1 MILLERFSLGIGD
14 RFGQEGEAQLA
25 AFVRAQAAGVDITPV
40 WNKSN
45 REHLLIGTEPASV
58 RAEADAAVQALGWKR
73 PYRVDADHIGLKTVD
88 RFLAASDFF
97 TIDVAD
103 FIGQTAAEDDIR
115 AFVTRQR
122 RLVGGPFGVTSEL
135 LGRAARKYL
144 LAVQE
149 AARVYRYLEKTK
161 GTGQFIAEVSMDETD
176 TPQTPPELL
185 VILAGLADAG
195 VAAQTIA
202 PKFSGRFNKG
212 VDYVGD
218 LAQFER
224 ELADDVAV
232 IAYAVREFGLPA
244 NLKLSIHSGSDKFSL
259 YPIVRRV
266 MRRTGAGVHV
276 KTAGTTWLEE
286 MAGLAQAGGD
296 ALRLA
301 QDMYA
306 TMYARCDEL
315 AQPYR
320 TVIEIDPTRLP
331 DPQTVRAWTSE
342 QFVRALRHDPRDP
355 LFNPHFR
362 QLVHVGFK
370 VAAERGHEFLDALTT
385 HRAIISELVTDNL
398 LRNHITPL
406 FLADDK
412 T

>member
-1 MILLERFSLGIGD
+1 
-14 RFGQEGEAQLA
+14 
-25 AFVRAQAAGVDITPV
+25 
-40 WNKSN
+40 
-45 REHLLIGTEPASV
+45 
-58 RAEADAAVQALGWKR
+58 
-73 PYRVDADHIGLKTVD
+73 
-88 RFLAASDFF
+88 
-97 TIDVAD
+97 
-103 FIGQTAAEDDIR
+103 
-115 AFVTRQR
+115 
-122 RLVGGPFGVTSEL
+122 
-135 LGRAARKYL
+135 
-144 LAVQE
+144 
-149 AARVYRYLEKTK
+149 
-161 GTGQFIAEVSMDETD
+161 MDETD

-185 VILAGLADAG
+185 VILAELADAG

-306 TMYARCDEL
+306 TMYARRDEL

-385 HRAIISELVTDNL
+385 HRGIISKLVTDNL